1 MRNLKAVHALAACS
15 TLTALGGCVGGS
27 QLAPA
32 PPLQAGS
39 ASASS
44 QRPPFQDER
53 LSGFRATLGGAVRGH
68 GAAGPDFMDRR
79 AVGKPLVFI
88 SYGGAIDIYLQGG
101 KNKLVGQITGPIGDD
116 LATDTA
122 GDLYS
127 ANESFSSNTV
137 TVYAPPYTEGPK
149 LTLTGRVSYPLAV
162 SRQGTVAVLG
172 CTNPSGSQCTGGF
185 LFYAAGSTTPC
196 ATVVVDFSAFPNG
209 IFGAAFDHNGNL
221 YFDGTGSGT
230 DAPLA
235 VGKIA
240 GGCKAKN
247 AETLTTTNAVVYAGD
262 IKVNKTGRI
271 AILAAIGTSPYQ
283 VVIYTYDPPKH
294 GSLGSPVSSTPLPE
308 TIDNASGT
316 FAFQA
321 SGRRL
326 WSGYYGVG
334 SSYISGAYEFAYPAG
349 GAPEKTIVGGLD
361 LETLGVAV
369 TPTLIP

>member
-1 MRNLKAVHALAACS
+1 
-15 TLTALGGCVGGS
+15 
-27 QLAPA
+27 
-32 PPLQAGS
+32 
-39 ASASS
+39 
-44 QRPPFQDER
+44 
-53 LSGFRATLGGAVRGH
+53 
-68 GAAGPDFMDRR
+68 MDRR

-196 ATVVVDFSAFPNG
+196 ATVVVDLSAFPNG

-349 GAPEKTIVGGLD
+349 GAPEKTIVGDPD

-369 TPTLIP
+369 TPALIP